1 MRAKFIFSLFL
12 ITVIFSAVLTAQ
24 TFDEGLD
31 LYEQEEYSEAIQ
43 IFTSVD
49 DERADLFVG
58 KSYYA
63 LNNFPLSID
72 YLRRAEQSSRET
84 IRDEATYTL
93 ALAHFG
99 LRNYDKTVVLLHSLA
114 EGDNRTGLRQTAAR
128 FYNQFLGFL
137 TNRERFDLLLSVE
150 SQAIRFNIVKNS
162 RPFLMQSEFDI
173 LAEKLL
179 NMTTDSTW
187 RTRIEQELI
196 NGDQRLRN
204 VPGTFVNAPDGMV
217 YNVGVLLPLFDENDP
232 DFSIPRNMYFGM
244 VMAADEFNSRNISQ
258 KINLIFK
265 NSAENRDSTSFA
277 MTEFA
282 FSHRV
287 DAVLGP
293 IFSEPA
299 EVMAQYADE
308 YQIPM
313 VVPLENSDEL
323 NRNHEY
329 AFQMNPTPETHGI
342 QMAQYAVNTLRLDTL
357 AVITDSESVGRS
369 SALAFRREAERLGAY
384 ISYYIEEDFASTG
397 YEFNEIAEVFTTDP
411 ELIDSLNY
419 IPSDGIFAP
428 FTGQA
433 AGTMTNLLLNSLEAM
448 RSDMVIMGTQDWESV
463 RLSDFQERFFEI
475 YYTDSKAREEESAS
489 REFFIEDYQSRF
501 GLEPDDFAMLGFDIA
516 TFLFQRLETAGN
528 PAYLRQSL
536 SEANEYRGLT
546 LRIDMD
552 GKRSNQFIFI
562 RPLSENAKLR

>member
-1 MRAKFIFSLFL
+1 MRAKFTFCLFL
-12 ITVIFSAVLTAQ
+12 ISIIFSVTLTAQ
-24 TFDEGLD
+24 TFDEGLN

-49 DERADLFVG
+49 DERADLFAG

-63 LNNFPLSID
+63 LYNFPLAID
-72 YLRRAEQSSRET
+72 YLRRAEQSSREA

-99 LRNYDKTVVLLHSLA
+99 LRNYDKTAVLLHSLA
-114 EGDNRTGLRQTAAR
+114 DGNNRTGLKQTATR

-137 TNRERFDLLLSVE
+137 TNRERFNLLFSVE
-150 SQAIRFNIVKNS
+150 SQAIRFDIVKNS
-162 RPFLMQSEFDI
+162 RPFLMQPEFNL
-173 LAEKLL
+173 LAEELL
-179 NMTTDSTW
+179 RITTDSAW

-204 VPGTFVNAPDGMV
+204 VPGAFVNAPDGMV
-217 YNVGVLLPLFDENDP
+217 YNVGVVLPLFDENDP
-232 DFSIPRNMYFGM
+232 DFSIPRNMYFGI
-244 VMAADEFNSRNISQ
+244 VAAADEFNSRSISQ
-258 KINLIFK
+258 KVNLVFK
-265 NSAENRDSTSFA
+265 NSAEHRDSTSLA
-277 MTEFA
+277 MAELA

-293 IFSEPA
+293 IFSDPA
-299 EVMAQYADE
+299 EVVAQYADE

-313 VVPLENSDEL
+313 VVPLANSDEM
-323 NRNHEY
+323 NRQHEY

-357 AVITDSESVGRS
+357 AVITDSESAGRS
-369 SALAFRREAERLGAY
+369 SALAFRHEAERLGAH

-397 YEFNEIAEVFTTDP
+397 YEFGEITEVFTPDP

-419 IPSDGIFAP
+419 VPSDGIFAP

-433 AGTMTNLLLNSLEAM
+433 AGTMTNLLLNSLESM
-448 RSDMVIMGTQDWESV
+448 RSDMVIMGTQDWDSV
-463 RLSDFQERFFEI
+463 RLTDFQDRFFEI
-475 YYTDSKAREEESAS
+475 YHTDSKARDEESAN

-501 GLEPDDFAMLGFDIA
+501 GLEPDEFAMLGFDIA
-516 TFLFQRLETAGN
+516 TYLFQRLETAGN
-528 PAYLRQSL
+528 PAYLKQSL
-536 SEANEYRGLT
+536 SDANEYRGLT
-546 LRIDMD
+546 LRINMD
-552 GKRSNQFIFI
+552 GHRSNQHLFI